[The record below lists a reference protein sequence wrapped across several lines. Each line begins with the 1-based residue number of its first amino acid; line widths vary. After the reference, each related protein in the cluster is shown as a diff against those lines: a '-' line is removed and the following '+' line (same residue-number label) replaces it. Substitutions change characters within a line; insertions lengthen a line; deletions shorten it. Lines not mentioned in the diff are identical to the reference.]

1 MKNRIILFSALILL
15 ATFLIPSAGCAP
27 KYGCPVYETTQAPTN
42 RKGELSTK
50 GGKSNLFP
58 KHMRKN
64 R

>member
-1 MKNRIILFSALILL
+1 MKLVFTA
-15 ATFLIPSAGCAP
+15 FLIPTTGCAP

-42 RKGELSTK
+42 KKGELSKK

-58 KHMRKN
+58 KQMRRN